1 MKTKLLLVSCCL
13 LCSIRVFTQN
23 SNTTDYALL
32 INALFQKIKQGANY
46 TESRAALDDSICMVM
61 MKTLK

>member
-23 SNTTDYALL
+23 SNTTDYILR
-32 INALFQKIKQGANY
+32 INALF
-46 TESRAALDDSICMVM
+46 
-61 MKTLK
+61 